1 MWVNFPK
8 GHEAA
13 LTWGWRLHFFVY
25 QDRKLKFGMHI
36 AHAKL
41 SRMICIFIWV
51 NSPKGREVT
60 LTSDRR
66 PHFYIYQDRK
76 LKFGPPYTPP
86 QPPRRGGGRPQGV
99 TPLIFRVFFNPRTIE
114 PFVCKVGRCNYHHS
128 YKQLN
133 TAPLWHFILWEKYQW
148 TAAMINVANFVDVCV
163 ARDPNIN
170 RLNHSWN
177 NKYICFILWILLNI

>member
-1 MWVNFPK
+1 MHIC
-8 GHEAA
+8 G
-13 LTWGWRLHFFVY
+13 LTSLRATKRPLRGAEDSIFFVY

-76 LKFGPPYTPP
+76 LKFGPPYRLSAGAILEVACWVTSSSA
-86 QPPRRGGGRPQGV
+86 GWFDIASIHLFRPSGYFSIDAL
-99 TPLIFRVFFNPRTIE
+99 TF
-114 PFVCKVGRCNYHHS
+114 CMYG
-128 YKQLN
+128 
-133 TAPLWHFILWEKYQW
+133 
-148 TAAMINVANFVDVCV
+148 
-163 ARDPNIN
+163 
-170 RLNHSWN
+170 
-177 NKYICFILWILLNI
+177 